1 MKRKIDFHGK
11 FEWEKGL
18 DEDFSTNK
26 RIKTEG
32 YTAPLIIGSA
42 KDFRRSVKSKLRKGY
57 LLNSPLSIDV
67 KQPNVFTIN
76 KMRKRRRQNE
86 KVDISILPQTQLDS
100 AIRYIAN
107 SQDDSRVK
115 AAK

>member
-1 MKRKIDFHGK
+1 MVNHDDSNEDSQKNLNGKR
-11 FEWEKGL
+11 GL

-67 KQPNVFTIN
+67 KQPNVFTIKQDEKN
-76 KMRKRRRQNE
+76 EGDKMK
-86 KVDISILPQTQLDS
+86 KWTLVYCLKHSWILQFAT
-100 AIRYIAN
+100 
-107 SQDDSRVK
+107 
-115 AAK
+115 